1 MVAIPRSTMAR
12 ALSTAA
18 RPRRFSTPAPS
29 GWMASVANQVGQQQ
43 FDLLEANREPEK
55 AWWQKALSPVLEG
68 PIGAGLNVIDTGRR
82 AAVSTVKETIDLL
95 QGEGFSGT
103 DWGNQIASH
112 YGFGDILR
120 DENVDLGKWGNRI
133 VGFIGD
139 VALDPITYLTFGS
152 GALAKQGWRQVAD
165 ELAGA
170 ANGAKTAA
178 ERAAFNAARQRVAR
192 TGSKMA
198 AGPSAL
204 RGIGYEVGLGFSMPG
219 TGMFGRAVGMDKALD
234 MITGGAVSARRAAEW
249 APAFQ
254 AAGARYGMDAAQS
267 TKLFERAVRLGR
279 EDARKLFE
287 EEARVLAGKRPG
299 FADEGFAVGAAG
311 DAVPTGEAARSFIEE
326 TADELLGVAQRAR
339 KSRTELFWRN
349 GQASLEAPNWER
361 YVAVPGMRQTVGVG
375 RQVARGAEELTDTG
389 LGVVIRTV
397 TSAPGRG
404 VQRALQSN
412 VAKNLSSKLSRDDLL
427 RTWLQSDNPVK
438 YWAGRMVETGE
449 SIGFANAGKYSNM
462 VDSLQAQM
470 LDMAHKG
477 GFDISEVGLG
487 PVQKLIPGMAE
498 TEAMAMR
505 REASRILQDAMD
517 EPWEYVDEAGNVIP
531 NDVSRHLDEF
541 KDWVIAN
548 GDGTVTAQQLH
559 EELRRFWNDIST
571 GWEEI
576 AKRSIRQELKP
587 NEVYVTRRVSA
598 EARKVYTDPKYTRA
612 HEAGERLADEGAQ
625 AGKGK
630 PKRDQSYATKERVFA
645 PGEKFT
651 WNRKGGPKRAS
662 FDIVEPGR
670 PLQVGARQLAHAP
683 SVRKQI
689 EMFIREVDPDWAAK
703 NTFFETD
710 VAKLIDGYKSAQGR
724 ELIWAGMED
733 HLAAQGIFVEAADL
747 DEVRAF
753 FNGLAK
759 AAKKGRTAQKNM
771 GKAAGEKYASAQRAA
786 ARARG
791 AMDTADVAA
800 ANRASAQADMWGLDP
815 QIRRIQMSMMDL
827 IDDVNAATVRSSRTG
842 RFRTAPEAQTAM
854 EDLLDM
860 AVGLE
865 VTGRMAKAL
874 REIQASLAGVDD
886 LGFTPAL
893 DEAYAHITQQLAIAR
908 DTLEVA
914 KNAAA
919 RLGGQDQTIRDLEA
933 LISGLE
939 KGFVSEGT
947 PNVIRRYVDDV
958 HEVGRLAA
966 ELEAP
971 ITFNSGYRIPVSQA
985 DIANRPWAVTA
996 RNRLLRENEAEVQ
1009 RLVREQK
1016 GTREQP
1022 GPARQLVAGERDALE
1037 EIADTFERGAERIP
1051 LLETEARRRTL
1062 LWVQGEFDRQT
1073 VDLSNR
1079 AQRHMGTY
1087 VNDPVKNNYNRFAA
1101 EAMDL
1106 DAQRNAMEANFHRMP
1121 DELGEIFETDM
1132 GVFQDADNMFGR
1144 LLDPTGTRPRGMTA
1158 GGEFD
1163 SVFETNIGALKAGLD
1178 DGALPFGPAY
1188 MKGTLG
1194 PELNPQLAELLR
1206 SRMNAGRGDI
1216 GGLLQAWDSVT
1227 GYFKAQ
1233 AVARPAFIQRNGL
1246 GAFFNNMLAGMD
1258 MKNAVRFARLR
1269 GRAIEAGW
1277 KDALKEVGLTPDEV
1291 RNVKGSKQF
1300 MRTRPVALK
1309 RRAAELGAE
1318 KLAAKG
1324 DGSMRD
1330 LRRVYR
1336 SGAIG
1341 AGQAASEVAQS
1352 FRLHG
1357 ATTLD
1362 RYGRPIRWNPLRRD
1376 NVWNTAIR
1384 NGNSEM
1390 EEFVRGSLALDSIV
1404 NGMSDADAIFRVNQ
1418 FHFNYSKEGMTDW
1431 ERNLGAR
1438 AYPFYTWTRNSLPLM
1453 ATQLLY
1459 NPKPFLRYL
1468 QLKNNIELG
1477 VEKDR
1482 TTPGWYGKRWGI
1494 DLSGLMGNPNQGART
1509 WAFPDLPFMDLI
1521 EFAEMPL
1528 QDMERPFGGL
1538 TRLAE
1543 GFAPQIKFPV
1553 ETMMGAQIFRNIPI
1567 STEYVKPPPLFDV
1580 PGLLP
1585 FLSKMPGD
1593 LVAKNSR
1600 GQYGIR
1606 ENALYGLGTFV
1617 PLVSQMRRLF
1627 PREERYKDEDK
1638 LFSAW
1643 LSWVMPIG
1651 IRRQG
1656 PRDTRGARMQRQRER
1671 SMSRSERRSL
1681 ERIR

>member
-1 MVAIPRSTMAR
+1 
-12 ALSTAA
+12 
-18 RPRRFSTPAPS
+18 
-29 GWMASVANQVGQQQ
+29 MASAANQVGQQQ

-55 AWWQKALSPVLEG
+55 PWWQKALSPVLEG
-68 PIGAGLNVIDTGRR
+68 PIGAGLNLLDTGRR
-82 AAVSTVKETIDLL
+82 AAVSTLKETIDLV

-219 TGMFGRAVGMDKALD
+219 TGMFGRLVGMDKALD
-234 MITGGAVSARRAAEW
+234 AITGGAVSARRAAEW

-254 AAGARYGMDAAQS
+254 AAGAKYGLDAAQS

-279 EDARKLFE
+279 DDARKLFE

-326 TADELLGVAQRAR
+326 TADELLGVSTRAQ

-349 GQASLEAPNWER
+349 GQASLDAPNWER

-477 GFDISEVGLG
+477 GFDISETGLG
-487 PVQKLIPGMAE
+487 PVQKLIPGMVE

-559 EELRRFWNDIST
+559 EELRRFWDDIST

-587 NEVYVTRRVSA
+587 NEVYLTRRVSA
-598 EARKVYTDPKYTRA
+598 EARKVYTDPKYTKA
-612 HEAGERLADEGAQ
+612 HEAGERLADEGAE

-662 FDIVEPGR
+662 FEIVEPGR
-670 PLQVGARQLAHAP
+670 PLQIGTRQLAHAP

-689 EMFIREVDPDWAAK
+689 EMFVREVDPEWAAN

-733 HLAAQGIFVEAADL
+733 HLAAQGIFVEAATL
-747 DEVRAF
+747 DEVKAF
-753 FNGLAK
+753 FNDLTK
-759 AAKKGRTAQKNM
+759 AASKARKAQKNM
-771 GKAAGEKYASAQRAA
+771 GEAAGRKYDSARRAA
-786 ARARG
+786 ARAHNYEQR
-791 AMDTADVAA
+791 ATAADAA
-800 ANRASAQADMWGLDP
+800 RVKATEDMWGLDP
-815 QIRRIQMSMMDL
+815 QIRKIQMSMMDL
-827 IDDVNAATVRSSRTG
+827 IEDVNASTIRASRTG

-874 REIQASLAGVDD
+874 RSISETLGGVDD

-919 RLGGQDQTIRDLEA
+919 RLGGQDQTIRDLES

-947 PNVIRRYVDDV
+947 PSVIRDYVDQV

-996 RNRLLRENEAEVQ
+996 RNRLLRENEAEVR
-1009 RLVREQK
+1009 RLVREEK
-1016 GTREQP
+1016 RTLGPGRKLQP
-1022 GPARQLVAGERDALE
+1022 DATDALE
-1037 EIADTFERGAERIP
+1037 DIADTFERGAERIP
-1051 LLETEARRRTL
+1051 LLEVEARRRTL
-1062 LWVQGEFDRQT
+1062 LWVQEEFDKQT

-1101 EAMDL
+1101 EALDL

-1121 DELGEIFETDM
+1121 DELGEILETDL

-1144 LLDPTGTRPRGMTA
+1144 LLDPTGTRPRRMTP
-1158 GGEFD
+1158 GGEFE
-1163 SVFETNIGALKAGLD
+1163 SGFETNVAEALRAGLD

-1194 PELNPQLAELLR
+1194 DPELNRQLGDLLR
-1206 SRMNAGRGDI
+1206 SRMNAGRGEI
-1216 GGLLQAWDSVT
+1216 GELLQAWDSVT

-1246 GAFFNNMLAGMD
+1246 GALFNNMLAGMD
-1258 MKNAVRFARLR
+1258 LKNAARFMALR
-1269 GRAIEAGW
+1269 GRAIKAGW
-1277 KDALKEVGLTPDEV
+1277 EDALKEVGLTPEQV
-1291 RNVKGSKQF
+1291 RNVEGSKQF

-1318 KLAAKG
+1318 KLAAQG
-1324 DGSMRD
+1324 DGAMRD

-1357 ATTLD
+1357 ATTVD

-1376 NVWNTAIR
+1376 NVWNTAVR

-1404 NGMSDADAIFRVNQ
+1404 NGMSDAEAIFRVNQ

-1459 NPKPFLRYL
+1459 NPKPFVRYL

-1477 VEKDR
+1477 VQEDR
-1482 TTPGWYGKRWGI
+1482 TTPAWYGKRWGI

-1521 EFAEMPL
+1521 EFADMPL

-1543 GFAPQIKFPV
+1543 GLAPQIKFPV
-1553 ETMMGAQIFRNIPI
+1553 ETVMGAQIFRNIPI
-1567 STEYVKPPPLFDV
+1567 STEYVKPPPMFDI

-1593 LVAKNSR
+1593 MVAKNSR
-1600 GQYGIR
+1600 GKYGIR
-1606 ENALYGLGTFV
+1606 ENVLYGLGTFV
-1617 PLVSQMRRLF
+1617 PYLSQARRLI
-1627 PREERYKDEDK
+1627 PREDRYKDDDK

-1643 LSWVMPIG
+1643 LSWAMPIG

-1656 PRDTRGARMQRQRER
+1656 PRDTRGARMQRDRER
-1671 SMSRSERRSL
+1671 SMSRSEIRSL

>member
-1 MVAIPRSTMAR
+1 MATVPRSALTR
-12 ALSTAA
+12 ALSTTP

-29 GWMASVANQVGQQQ
+29 GWMASAANQVGQQP
-43 FDLLEANREPEK
+43 FNLLEANREPEK
-55 AWWQKALSPVLEG
+55 PWWQKALSPVLEG
-68 PIGAGLNVIDTGRR
+68 PIGQALEVADTGRKMV
-82 AAVSTVKETIDLL
+82 ASTFKETVDLL
-95 QGEGFSGT
+95 QGEGFSGS
-103 DWGNQIASH
+103 DWGNQVAAH

-120 DENVDLGKWGNRI
+120 DENVDLGKWGNR
-133 VGFIGD
+133 VAGFVGD
-139 VALDPITYLTFGS
+139 VMMDPITYMTFGS

-178 ERAAFNAARQRVAR
+178 ERAAFNAARQRVAS

-219 TGMFGRAVGMDKALD
+219 TGMFGRAVGMDKVLD
-234 MITGGAVSARRAAEW
+234 AITGGAVSARRAAEW

-279 EDARKLFE
+279 EDARKLLE

-299 FADEGFAVGAAG
+299 FAGEGFAVGAAG

-349 GQASLEAPNWER
+349 GQASLDAPNWER
-361 YVAVPGMRQTVGVG
+361 YTAVPGMNQTVGVG

-389 LGVVIRTV
+389 LGVVIRTAV
-397 TSAPGRG
+397 SAPGRG
-404 VQRALQSN
+404 VQRALRSEIGQ
-412 VAKNLSSKLSRDDLL
+412 KLSSRLSRDELL
-427 RTWLQSDNPVK
+427 RSWLQDENPVK

-449 SIGFANAGKYSNM
+449 SIGFANAGKYSHM

-470 LDMAHKG
+470 LDIAHKG
-477 GFDISEVGLG
+477 GFDISEIGLG

-498 TEAMAMR
+498 TEGMAFR
-505 REASRILQDAMD
+505 REASRVLQDAMD
-517 EPWEYVDEAGNVIP
+517 EPWEYLDEAGNAIP
-531 NDVSRHLDEF
+531 NGTSKHLNEF
-541 KDWVIAN
+541 IGWVAKN
-548 GDGTVTAQQLH
+548 GDGTVTPQQLH
-559 EELRRFWNDIST
+559 TELRKFWDGIST

-576 AKRSIRQELKP
+576 AKRSLRQGLSP
-587 NEVYVTRRVSA
+587 NEVYVTRRVSM
-598 EARKVYTDPKYTRA
+598 EARKVYKDPKYTSA
-612 HEAGERLADEGAQ
+612 HEAGERLADEGSQ

-645 PGEKFT
+645 PGKKFT
-651 WNRKGGPKRAS
+651 WNRTGGPKSAS
-662 FDIVEPGR
+662 FEIVQPGR
-670 PLQVGARQLAHAP
+670 PLQVGTRQLAHAP

-689 EMFIREVDPDWAAK
+689 EMFIREVDPDWAAN

-710 VAKLIDGYKSAQGR
+710 TAKLIDGYKSAQGR

-747 DEVRAF
+747 DEVKAF
-753 FNGLAK
+753 FNGLTK

-771 GKAAGEKYASAQRAA
+771 GKAAGKKHDSARRAA
-786 ARARG
+786 AKAHNYDQRA
-791 AMDTADVAA
+791 TAADASRVKAA
-800 ANRASAQADMWGLDP
+800 EDMWGLDP
-815 QIRRIQMSMMDL
+815 QIRKIQMSMMDL

-842 RFRTAPEAQTAM
+842 RFRTAPEMRTAM
-854 EDLLDM
+854 EDLVDM

-874 REIQASLAGVDD
+874 RSINETLGGVDE

-893 DEAYAHITQQLAIAR
+893 DEAYSHITQQLAIAR

-919 RLGGQDQTIRDLEA
+919 RLGGNDQTVRDLES

-947 PNVIRRYVDDV
+947 PRVIRDYVDQV

-996 RNRLLRENEAEVQ
+996 RNRLLKENEAEVQ

-1016 GTREQP
+1016 RSIREPGKPIQP
-1022 GPARQLVAGERDALE
+1022 GAQDALE
-1037 EIADTFERGAERIP
+1037 DIADTFERGAERIP
-1051 LLETEARRRTL
+1051 LLEVEARRRTL
-1062 LWVQGEFDRQT
+1062 LWVQEEFDKQT

-1101 EAMDL
+1101 EALDL

-1121 DELGEIFETDM
+1121 DELDEIFETDM
-1132 GVFQDADNMFGR
+1132 AAFQDADNLFGR
-1144 LLDPTGTRPRGMTA
+1144 LMDPSGTRPRGIA
-1158 GGEFD
+1158 DGGDDFL
-1163 SVFETNIGALKAGLD
+1163 SGFETNVGALKAGLD

-1194 PELNPQLAELLR
+1194 PELNKQLGDLLR
-1206 SRMNAGRGDI
+1206 SRMNAGRGEVSE
-1216 GGLLQAWDSVT
+1216 LLQAWDSVT

-1233 AVARPAFIQRNGL
+1233 AVARPAFVQRNGF
-1246 GAFFNNMLAGMD
+1246 GALFVNMLAGMD
-1258 MKNAVRFARLR
+1258 LKNARRFMVLR
-1269 GRAIEAGW
+1269 QRAIKAGW
-1277 KDALKEVGLTPDEV
+1277 EDALKEVGLTSDEV
-1291 RNVKGSKQF
+1291 RNVKGSRQF
-1300 MRTRPVALK
+1300 MQTRPSNVK
-1309 RRAAELGAE
+1309 RRAAEIGAE

-1324 DGSMRD
+1324 DGAMRD

-1341 AGQAASEVAQS
+1341 AGQASSEVAQS

-1384 NGNSEM
+1384 NGNGEM

-1404 NGMSDADAIFRVNQ
+1404 NGMSDADAVFRVNQ

-1431 ERNLGAR
+1431 ERGTAAR

-1459 NPKPFLRYL
+1459 NPKPFVRYL

-1482 TTPGWYGKRWGI
+1482 TTPGWYGNRWGI

-1521 EFAEMPL
+1521 EFAEAPL

-1543 GFAPQIKFPV
+1543 GLAPQIKFPV
-1553 ETMMGAQIFRNIPI
+1553 ETLMGAQIFRNIPI
-1567 STEYVKPPPLFDV
+1567 STEYVKPPPMFDI

-1585 FLSKMPGD
+1585 FLSKVPGD

-1617 PLVSQMRRLF
+1617 PYLSQVRRLF
-1627 PREERYKDEDK
+1627 PREERYKDNDK

-1643 LSWVMPIG
+1643 LSWLMPIG

-1671 SMSRSERRSL
+1671 SMSASERRSL

>member
-1 MVAIPRSTMAR
+1 
-12 ALSTAA
+12 
-18 RPRRFSTPAPS
+18 
-29 GWMASVANQVGQQQ
+29 MASAANQVAQQGGLPDVTQ
-43 FDLLEANREPEK
+43 LNREPEK

-82 AAVSTVKETIDLL
+82 AAVSTVKETIDLM

-139 VALDPITYLTFGS
+139 VALDPITYMTFGS
-152 GALAKQGWRQVAD
+152 GALAKQSWRQVAD

-178 ERAAFNAARQRVAR
+178 ERAAFNAARQRVAS

-234 MITGGAVSARRAAEW
+234 IITGGAVSARRAAEW

-254 AAGARYGMDAAQS
+254 AAGAKYGMDAAQS
-267 TKLFERAVRLGR
+267 QKLFERAIRLGR

-287 EEARVLAGKRPG
+287 EEARLLATKRPG
-299 FADEGFAVGAAG
+299 MMHEVGLSEAITGRAQGAAR
-311 DAVPTGEAARSFIEE
+311 EFIEE
-326 TADELLGVAQRAR
+326 TADELLGVAQRAGTA
-339 KSRTELFWRN
+339 RTELFWRN
-349 GQASLEAPNWER
+349 GKASLEAPNWER
-361 YVAVPGMRQTVGVG
+361 YVAVPGMGQTVGVG
-375 RQVARGAEELTDTG
+375 RQVARGVEELTDTG
-389 LGVVIRTV
+389 LGVVLRTAV
-397 TSAPGRG
+397 SAPGRG
-404 VQRALQSN
+404 MQRVLQST
-412 VAKNLSSKLSRDDLL
+412 VAKNLSKRLSRDDLL

-449 SIGFANAGKYSNM
+449 SIGFANAGKYSHM

-487 PVQKLIPGMAE
+487 PVQKLVPGMAE

-505 REASRILQDAMD
+505 RNASRILQDAMD
-517 EPWEYVDEAGNVIP
+517 EPWEYLDEAGNAIP
-531 NDVSRHLDEF
+531 NGVSRHLDEF
-541 KDWVIAN
+541 QDWVRVH

-559 EELRRFWNDIST
+559 EELRRFWDDIST
-571 GWEEI
+571 GWEDI
-576 AKRSIRQELKP
+576 AKRSLRQELKP

-598 EARKVYTDPKYTRA
+598 EARKVYKDPKYTRA

-645 PGEKFT
+645 PGQKFIWDRT
-651 WNRKGGPKRAS
+651 GGPKRAS

-710 VAKLIDGYKSAQGR
+710 TAKLIDGYKSAQGR

-733 HLAAQGIFVEAADL
+733 HLAAQGIFVEAANL
-747 DEVRAF
+747 DEVKAF
-753 FNGLAK
+753 FNSLTK

-771 GKAAGEKYASAQRAA
+771 GKAAGKKAASAQNAA

-815 QIRRIQMSMMDL
+815 QIRKIQASMMDL

-842 RFRTAPEAQTAM
+842 RFRTAPEARTAM
-854 EDLLDM
+854 EDLVDM

-874 REIQASLAGVDD
+874 RSISETLGGVDD
-886 LGFTPAL
+886 LGRNMRAVE
-893 DEAYAHITQQLAIAR
+893 EAYSHIVQQLAIAR

-919 RLGGQDQTIRDLEA
+919 RLGGQDQTIRDLES

-947 PNVIRRYVDDV
+947 PDVIRQYVDDV

-1022 GPARQLVAGERDALE
+1022 GPARRLVKGEQDALD

-1051 LLETEARRRTL
+1051 LLEVEARRRTL
-1062 LWVQGEFDRQT
+1062 LWVQEEFDKQT
-1073 VDLSNR
+1073 VDWSNR
-1079 AQRHMGTY
+1079 AQRHMGLY
-1087 VNDPVKNNYNRFAA
+1087 VDDPYKNSYNRFAA
-1101 EAMDL
+1101 EALDL
-1106 DAQRNAMEANFHRMP
+1106 RAQRNAMEANFHRMP
-1121 DELGEIFETDM
+1121 DELDEIFETDM
-1132 GVFQDADNMFGR
+1132 AAFQNADNMFGR
-1144 LLDPTGTRPRGMTA
+1144 LLDPTGGRPRRMTP
-1158 GGEFD
+1158 GGEFETA
-1163 SVFETNIGALKAGLD
+1163 FETNIGALKAGLD

-1188 MKGTLG
+1188 MTGTLG
-1194 PELNPQLAELLR
+1194 AELNEELGTLLR

-1216 GGLLQAWDSVT
+1216 SELMQAWDSVT

-1246 GAFFNNMLAGMD
+1246 GGLFNNILAGMD
-1258 MKNAVRFARLR
+1258 PKNAARFMRLR

-1277 KDALKEVGLTPDEV
+1277 KDALKEVGLTPEQV
-1291 RNVKGSKQF
+1291 RNVKGSRQF
-1300 MRTRPVALK
+1300 MQTRPSNLK

-1318 KLAAKG
+1318 KLAKEG
-1324 DGSMRD
+1324 VGEMRD

-1357 ATTLD
+1357 ATTID

-1376 NVWNTAIR
+1376 SVWNTAIR
-1384 NGNSEM
+1384 NGNGEM
-1390 EEFVRGSLALDSIV
+1390 EEFLRGSLALDSISSGL
-1404 NGMSDADAIFRVNQ
+1404 NEAEAIFRVNQ

-1543 GFAPQIKFPV
+1543 GVAPQIKFPV
-1553 ETMMGAQIFRNIPI
+1553 ETLMGAQIFRNIPI

-1585 FLSKMPGD
+1585 FLEKVPGD

-1617 PLVSQMRRLF
+1617 PLVSQMRRLI

-1656 PRDTRGARMQRQRER
+1656 PRDTRGARFQRDRDR

>member
-1 MVAIPRSTMAR
+1 
-12 ALSTAA
+12 
-18 RPRRFSTPAPS
+18 
-29 GWMASVANQVGQQQ
+29 MASVANQVGQQQ
-43 FDLLEANREPEK
+43 GGLPDVTQLNREPEK
-55 AWWQKALSPVLEG
+55 PWWQKALSPVLEG
-68 PIGAGLNVIDTGRR
+68 PIGAGLNLLDTGRR
-82 AAVSTVKETIDLL
+82 AAVSTVKETLDLV

-152 GALAKQGWRQVAD
+152 GALAKQSWRQVAD
-165 ELAGA
+165 ELGGA

-178 ERAAFNAARQRVAR
+178 ERAAFNAARQRVAS

-234 MITGGAVSARRAAEW
+234 IITGGAVSARRAAEW

-254 AAGARYGMDAAQS
+254 AAGARYGMDAVQS
-267 TKLFERAVRLGR
+267 QKLFERAIRLGR
-279 EDARKLFE
+279 EEARKLFE
-287 EEARVLAGKRPG
+287 AEARVLARKRPG
-299 FADEGFAVGAAG
+299 MAHEVGLSEAI
-311 DAVPTGEAARSFIEE
+311 TGRAQGVAREFIEE
-326 TADELLGVAQRAR
+326 TADELLGVAQRAS

-349 GQASLEAPNWER
+349 GQASLDAPNWER
-361 YVAVPGMRQTVGVG
+361 YAAVPGMGQMVGVG
-375 RQVARGAEELTDTG
+375 RAATRGGVARGAEELTDTG
-389 LGVVIRTV
+389 LGVVLRTV
-397 TSAPGRG
+397 VSGPGRG
-404 VQRALQSN
+404 MQRVLQSSI
-412 VAKNLSSKLSRDDLL
+412 AKNLSQRLSKNDLL
-427 RTWLQSDNPVK
+427 RTWLQDPDPVK
-438 YWAGRMVETGE
+438 YWVGRAVETGE
-449 SIGFANAGKYSNM
+449 AVGFANAGKFSQM
-462 VDSLQAQM
+462 VDTLQAQM

-477 GFDISEVGLG
+477 GFDISEIGLG
-487 PVQKLIPGMAE
+487 PVQKLIPGMVE
-498 TEAMAMR
+498 TEGMVFR

-517 EPWEYVDEAGNVIP
+517 EPWEYLDDAGNTID
-531 NDVSRHLDEF
+531 NGLTGHMDDF
-541 KDWVIAN
+541 KNHVAAN
-548 GDGTVTAQQLH
+548 GDGSVTAQQLH
-559 EELRRFWNDIST
+559 VELRKFWDNMAE

-576 AKRSIRQELKP
+576 SKRKLRQPLSP
-587 NEVYVTRRVSA
+587 NEVHTTRRVTA
-598 EARKVYTDPKYTRA
+598 EARKVYKDPKYTRA
-612 HEAGERLADEGAQ
+612 HEAGERLADEGPQ
-625 AGKGK
+625 TGKGK

-645 PGEKFT
+645 PGEKFI
-651 WNRKGGPKRAS
+651 WNRTGGPKSAS
-662 FDIVEPGR
+662 FEIVQPGR
-670 PLQVGARQLAHAP
+670 PLQIGLVELAHAP

-689 EMFIREVDPDWAAK
+689 EMFIREVDPDWAAN

-710 VAKLIDGYKSAQGR
+710 TAKLIDGYKSAQGR

-733 HLAAQGIFVEAADL
+733 HLAAQGIFVEAANL
-747 DEVRAF
+747 DEVKAF
-753 FNGLAK
+753 FNGLRK
-759 AAKKGRTAQKNM
+759 EAKKGRAAQKNM
-771 GKAAGEKYASAQRAA
+771 GKVAERKAASAQNAA
-786 ARARG
+786 ARARV
-791 AMDTADVAA
+791 AWDEADVRG
-800 ANRASAQADMWGLDP
+800 ANRLSAQADMWGLDP
-815 QIRRIQMSMMDL
+815 QIRKIQMSMMDL
-827 IDDVNAATVRSSRTG
+827 IEDVEAATVRSSRTG
-842 RFRTAPEAQTAM
+842 RFRTAPEARTAM
-854 EDLLDM
+854 EDLVDM

-874 REIQASLAGVDD
+874 RSITETLEGVDD
-886 LGFTPAL
+886 LGRNIKPIE
-893 DEAYAHITQQLAIAR
+893 EAYAHIVQQLAIAR

-919 RLGGQDQTIRDLEA
+919 RLGGNDQTIRDLES

-947 PNVIRRYVDDV
+947 PNVIRQYVDDV
-958 HEVGRLAA
+958 HEIGRLAA

-985 DIANRPWAVTA
+985 DIANRPWAVKA
-996 RNRLLRENEAEVQ
+996 RQALAEAQEKEVN

-1016 GTREQP
+1016 RSIREPGKPLQP
-1022 GPARQLVAGERDALE
+1022 GAQDALE

-1051 LLETEARRRTL
+1051 LLEVEARRRTL
-1062 LWVQGEFDRQT
+1062 LWVQEEFDRQT
-1073 VDLSNR
+1073 VELSNR
-1079 AQRHMGTY
+1079 AQRHMGEY
-1087 VNDPVKNNYNRFAA
+1087 VNDPYKNNYNRFAA
-1101 EAMDL
+1101 ESQDL
-1106 DAQRNAMEANFHRMP
+1106 QAQANAMERNFARTP

-1132 GVFQDADNMFGR
+1132 AAFQNADNMFAP
-1144 LLDPTGTRPRGMTA
+1144 LFDPTLKRPKRMKS

-1163 SVFETNIGALKAGLD
+1163 SNFDSNIGALMAAFD

-1194 PELNPQLAELLR
+1194 PKLNEDLAKLLR
-1206 SRMNAGRGDI
+1206 SRMNAGRGEVSE
-1216 GGLLQAWDSVT
+1216 LMQAWDSVT

-1246 GAFFNNMLAGMD
+1246 GGLFNNILAGMD
-1258 MKNAVRFARLR
+1258 PKNAVRFMRLR

-1277 KDALKEVGLTPDEV
+1277 KDALKEVGLTPDQV
-1291 RNVKGSKQF
+1291 RNVKGSRQF
-1300 MRTRPVALK
+1300 MQTRPSNVK

-1341 AGQAASEVAQS
+1341 AGQASSEVAQS

-1357 ATTLD
+1357 AATLD
-1362 RYGRPIRWNPLRRD
+1362 RYGRPLRWNPLRRD
-1376 NVWNTAIR
+1376 SVWNTAIR
-1384 NGNSEM
+1384 NGNGEM
-1390 EEFVRGSLALDSIV
+1390 EEFLRGSLALDSV
-1404 NGMSDADAIFRVNQ
+1404 VSGMTDADAIFRVNQ

-1468 QLKNNIELG
+1468 QLKNNVELG

-1482 TTPGWYGKRWGI
+1482 TTPGWYAQRWGI

-1567 STEYVKPPPLFDV
+1567 STEYVKPPPMFDI

-1585 FLSKMPGD
+1585 FLSKVPGD

-1617 PLVSQMRRLF
+1617 PLVSQMRRLI
-1627 PREERYKDEDK
+1627 PREDRYKDDDK

-1643 LSWVMPIG
+1643 LSWIMPIG

-1656 PRDTRGARMQRQRER
+1656 PRDTRGARFQRDRER